1 MILYVKRQCCRG
13 CLHLSDSLRYFL
25 LGRLA
30 LLHEIAAVMRPVGR
44 DKLKNASILRKY
56 GSICMG
62 EKPRLFYNI
71 TEDVKARKANAF
83 ENFPAFDLI
92 AFIVVVF
99 YERNSDNGLICIP
112 IVYKPFEI
120 G

>member
-1 MILYVKRQCCRG
+1 MKLENGTPWKSTSTEAFG
-13 CLHLSDSLRYFL
+13 
-25 LGRLA
+25 LG
-30 LLHEIAAVMRPVGR
+30 G
-44 DKLKNASILRKY
+44 
-56 GSICMG
+56 
-62 EKPRLFYNI
+62 KPRLFYNI

>member
-1 MILYVKRQCCRG
+1 MKNQSV
-13 CLHLSDSLRYFL
+13 
-25 LGRLA
+25 
-30 LLHEIAAVMRPVGR
+30 
-44 DKLKNASILRKY
+44 KNASILRKY

>member
-1 MILYVKRQCCRG
+1 MKNQSVKIFHTAKVRKHLY
-13 CLHLSDSLRYFL
+13 
-25 LGRLA
+25 
-30 LLHEIAAVMRPVGR
+30 
-44 DKLKNASILRKY
+44 
-56 GSICMG
+56 G

-92 AFIVVVF
+92 ASIVVVF